1 MPRYVVGLMFASDAT
16 MLASFGDA
24 KLWPLYMFF
33 ANDSKYRRSK
43 TSLQLGEEVAYFE
56 KVRQLV
62 GQNLAKL
69 TGVPHLSFPTTS
81 RIGCLRFQG
90 RPIWP
95 GLCIHIVSARF
106 CTRS

>member
-1 MPRYVVGLMFASDAT
+1 MPRYVAGLMFASDAT
-16 MLASFGDA
+16 MLTLFGDA

-33 ANDSKYRRSK
+33 ANDSNYRWSK

-56 KVRQLV
+56 KVCQLV

-69 TGVPHLSFPTTS
+69 TSVLRLSFLTTS

-95 GLCIHIVSARF
+95 GLCIHIVSMRF
-106 CTRS
+106 CMHS